1 MTTGRIVVV
10 NDRMQRG
17 YRYLLTE
24 PVGRN
29 FDPRFAPELT
39 PKEMLKLGGK
49 YLIDKRSKFP
59 EEWFTDAELA
69 PSKRDCSLNF
79 F

>member
-39 PKEMLKLGGK
+39 PKEMLKVGVFCGK
-49 YLIDKRSKFP
+49 YLIDTRSDFP
-59 EEWFTDAELA
+59 GGMVYRCQARAEQT
-69 PSKRDCSLNF
+69 
-79 F
+79 